1 MRKLLCCV
9 GALFCMV
16 FLMGMAADATVNV
29 TYEPF
34 PDVGIR
40 LYKVGDMQ
48 GGSFAWADDY
58 GDYGLDIE
66 DSGLATVL
74 YSYILRDGKEP
85 FAFGKTDSSGKC
97 SFSGVEDGVYL
108 IGGDDVELD
117 DGVQRIVP
125 SVFEVRGV
133 TAVEVKHE
141 FIPKQPTVSKTV
153 KKVWEKNDSTPII
166 KADLLK
172 NGELYDSQVLDDV
185 REWTYTWDGLDGD
198 AVWTIVE
205 HEVPEGYTLTVSTE
219 GDVTVLTNRG
229 TYEPVY
235 TPTPTET
242 PKAPVVPDPDEP
254 EPPDEVP
261 PKVNPET
268 GVDSN
273 MIALAWALGLFGIIS
288 IVSGVAVTK
297 LKSKL

>member
-34 PDVGIR
+34 SDVGIR

-48 GGSFAWADDY
+48 GGSFAWSDGY

-85 FAFGKTDSSGKC
+85 CVSGKTDSSGKC
-97 SFSGVEDGVYL
+97 SFSGVENGVYL

-125 SVFEVRGV
+125 SVFEVRGA
-133 TAVEVKHE
+133 TAV
-141 FIPKQPTVSKTV
+141 FWI
-153 KKVWEKNDSTPII
+153 VWRKE
-166 KADLLK
+166 
-172 NGELYDSQVLDDV
+172 
-185 REWTYTWDGLDGD
+185 
-198 AVWTIVE
+198 
-205 HEVPEGYTLTVSTE
+205 
-219 GDVTVLTNRG
+219 
-229 TYEPVY
+229 
-235 TPTPTET
+235 
-242 PKAPVVPDPDEP
+242 
-254 EPPDEVP
+254 
-261 PKVNPET
+261 
-268 GVDSN
+268 
-273 MIALAWALGLFGIIS
+273 AL
-288 IVSGVAVTK
+288 
-297 LKSKL
+297 